1 MHICSSLVLA
11 NDNDDDDDDDD
22 DKNDSNKV
30 LFRTSLDI
38 TLWNG

>member
-11 NDNDDDDDDDD
+11 NDNDDD

>member
-11 NDNDDDDDDDD
+11 NDNDDDDGDD

>member
-11 NDNDDDDDDDD
+11 NDNDDDD